1 MKNIKIKNC
10 DFPFNYYG
18 KSRRKCILDKRKGKK
33 WCATKKDS
41 NNKII
46 KKGWCIPKKKS
57 RKYKKK
63 SRNKKTGVKP
73 TEDSMLSSQ
82 AQFNRVFSNSNNTN
96 NTNNKQLNLLLKN
109 NKVPDFLESYWN
121 PNNFNVLLSV
131 LYLYKKHKSV
141 LCKPIGYLF
150 DRNYNTHPLV
160 KSDFEI
166 TFEPSSDFDLFE
178 DENRGLSD
186 TEKKILS
193 TYEIGFPKSHDLT
206 GYRGR
211 DVWKGGPFFES
222 LLECKKQGKR
232 FYVSILS
239 METATTFHDNI
250 LIFDLEKNTCERFE
264 PYGSQYLTEGIEETL
279 YNVFISSVS
288 KLFDKKMKSILKLH
302 KFKYISPID
311 YCPKES
317 FQIYNNLENNRTNTN
332 NTNNR
337 DPAGFC
343 SVWSLWWAD
352 LRLSNP
358 DIPYDKLVTLSFD
371 KIAKIGFR
379 KFIRNYSI
387 FLTTQ
392 IISLFNELKV
402 TPENQQKMLNLKNR
416 HLNFKKRHLASQIFN
431 AFLEEYLSKIID

>member
-57 RKYKKK
+57 RKSKKK
-63 SRNKKTGVKP
+63 SFKKTGVKP
-73 TEDSMLSSQ
+73 SEDPLLRSQ
-82 AQFNRVFSNSNNTN
+82 AQFNRVFSNSSNNNNNNTN

-109 NKVPDFLESYWN
+109 NKAPDFLKSYWN
-121 PNNFNVLLSV
+121 PNNFNILLSV

-150 DRNYNTHPLV
+150 DRKYNTHPLV

-166 TFEPSSDFDLFE
+166 TFEPPSDFDFFE
-178 DENRGLSD
+178 DENRAMSD
-186 TEKKILS
+186 TEKQILS
-193 TYEIGFPKSHDLT
+193 KYEIKFPKSYDLA

-222 LLECKKQGKR
+222 LLECKAQGKR

-239 METATTFHDNI
+239 IETATTFHDNI

-264 PYGSQYLTEGIEETL
+264 PYGSQYLTKGIKATL
-279 YNVFISSVS
+279 YNIFITSVS

-302 KFKYISPID
+302 KFRYIRPID

-317 FQIYNNLENNRTNTN
+317 FQIYNNLENNST

-337 DPAGFC
+337 DPVGFC

-371 KIAKIGFR
+371 KINKIGFR
-379 KFIRNYSI
+379 KFIRSYSI
-387 FLTTQ
+387 FLTTH
-392 IISLFNELKV
+392 ITSLFNELKV
-402 TPENQQKMLNLKNR
+402 SPENQQKMLNSKNWHLDLK
-416 HLNFKKRHLASQIFN
+416 IFN